1 MYRLFIFL
9 FTWLFIICESSA
21 FSQISSNADFSEAT
35 PFNDSIKIFVFCT
48 DLTNAGELIAND
60 STLTG
65 GFDFTWYKFDE
76 NSHDFTIALTEYTI
90 NNDSSS
96 SVISDLEDGGYK
108 VVLTKG
114 AEEQK
119 YIAWVYNNNDRSV
132 QLNLDPDNDCVYL
145 ALSTDPY
152 YHTNQFFETPF
163 RYYHVDSAEWYTL
176 NNQIEQYTW
185 TASPELESLRNYNGP
200 FTSIVGN
207 DPFDDDA
214 ELPTENTVFSVVTID
229 RFGCEADD
237 DVDYTAIAT
246 DARFNISLIDEDGIV
261 LETSEESIS
270 GSAPLKIRF
279 ENLSENGYEYTYFFG
294 DSLINNDEDTI
305 FTTDY
310 SLQPEHTYY
319 YSAPDS
325 GKTYTAWLY
334 SESSYGCIDSMSL
347 EIFIE
352 PTSIEFPNVFTPNN
366 DNINDVYQLTDFKS
380 IRDFKITIF
389 NRVGQVVH
397 QFEGDAR
404 DWDGWDGTVKNSN
417 REAPQGNYFF
427 VVEVLGWDTK
437 KYNNKNLN
445 YTGVNEATE
454 DVEESSGGNFFGI
467 IRLFR

>member
-1 MYRLFIFL
+1 MYRFFRFL
-9 FTWLFIICESSA
+9 FTWVLVGLAFSA
-21 FSQISSNADFSEAT
+21 FSQITSNAEFSEAT
-35 PFNDSIKIFVFCT
+35 TFDENIKIFVFCT

-60 STLTG
+60 STSTG
-65 GFDFTWYKFDE
+65 GFDFTWFKFDE
-76 NSHDFTIALTEYTI
+76 NSLDFTIALTEYTI

-96 SVISDLEDGGYK
+96 SGISDLEDGGYK

-132 QLNLDPDNDCVYL
+132 QLNLEPDSDCDYL

-176 NNQIEQYTW
+176 NNQVEQYTW

-200 FTSIVGN
+200 FTSMA
-207 DPFDDDA
+207 DDNNA
-214 ELPTENTVFSVVTID
+214 NLPTENTVFSVLTID

-237 DVDYTAIAT
+237 DLDYTAIAT
-246 DARFNISLIDEDGIV
+246 EAKFKIMAIDDDGLV
-261 LETSEESIS
+261 METSEESVS
-270 GSAPLKIRF
+270 GAAPLKVRF
-279 ENLSENGYEYTYFFG
+279 ENLSENGYQYTYFFG
-294 DSLINNDEDTI
+294 DTLIDNDEDVI
-305 FTTDY
+305 VTTDL

-319 YSAPDS
+319 YTAPDS
-325 GKTYTAWLY
+325 GKTYTAWLK
-334 SESSYGCIDSMSL
+334 SESSYGCRDSMFVG
-347 EIFIE
+347 IFVE

-404 DWDGWDGTVKNSN
+404 DWEGWDGTVKNSN
-417 REAPQGNYFF
+417 REAPDGNYFF
-427 VVEVLGWDTK
+427 VVEVIGWDRK
-437 KYNNKNLN
+437 SYNNKNLN
-445 YTGVNEATE
+445 YTGVNDASE
-454 DVEESSGGNFFGI
+454 DGESAGGNFFGI